1 MEPGITWYEVLG
13 VLPGADAEKVRRKY
27 EERTGLLRGEM
38 ISGAPSDV
46 LVVIRRAQEFLDGA
60 WEILGNPAIRERY
73 DVAAGFRRRGGSLGE
88 SRLTPSEI
96 DVGFSDIGG
105 ALGGDLLGTLLDL
118 KTWLAPGP
126 GRRSKRVPVPNIRGL
141 FYDVSMEVVGRLG
154 LKIRSV
160 QLTPHPMPVDGLVI
174 DQSPRAP
181 GQLRLD
187 ETVTAHVWHPPI
199 RPTPARPA
207 PFRPGR

>member
-13 VLPGADAEKVRRKY
+13 VLPGADAEKIRRTY
-27 EERTGLLRGEM
+27 DERTGLLRGEM

-46 LVVIRRAQEFLDGA
+46 LIVIRRAQEFLDGA
-60 WEILGNPAIRERY
+60 WEILGNPAVRERY

-88 SRLTPSEI
+88 SRLTPFDTEDDFSEF
-96 DVGFSDIGG
+96 GMAMGGDI
-105 ALGGDLLGTLLDL
+105 LGGLLEL
-118 KTWLAPGP
+118 KDWLRPGP

-181 GQLRLD
+181 GKLRLD
-187 ETVTAHVWHPPI
+187 ETVTAHVWHPPV
-199 RPTPARPA
+199 RPA
-207 PFRPGR
+207 PFRPI

>member
-13 VLPGADAEKVRRKY
+13 ILPGADAEKIRRKY
-27 EERTGLLRGEM
+27 DERTALLRGEM
-38 ISGAPSDV
+38 IAGAPSDV

-60 WEILGNPAIRERY
+60 WEVLGNPAVRERY

-88 SRLTPSEI
+88 SRLNPFDTEDDSSEF
-96 DVGFSDIGG
+96 GM
-105 ALGGDLLGTLLDL
+105 AMGGDVLSALLDL
-118 KTWLAPGP
+118 KDWLRPGP

-199 RPTPARPA
+199 RPAPFQPA
-207 PFRPGR
+207 PFRPT

>member
-13 VLPGADAEKVRRKY
+13 VLPGADAQKIRRKY
-27 EERTGLLRGEM
+27 EERTALLRGEM

-46 LVVIRRAQEFLDGA
+46 LIVIRRAQEFLDGA
-60 WEILGNPAIRERY
+60 WEILGNPVVRERY

-96 DVGFSDIGG
+96 DVDHSDIGG

-118 KTWLAPGP
+118 KDWLRPGP

-199 RPTPARPA
+199 RFPG
-207 PFRPGR
+207 PGR

>member
-13 VLPGADAEKVRRKY
+13 ILPGADAEKIRRKY
-27 EERTGLLRGEM
+27 EERVTLLRGEM
-38 ISGAPSDV
+38 IAGAPSDV
-46 LVVIRRAQEFLDGA
+46 LIVIRRAQEFLDGA
-60 WEILGNPAIRERY
+60 WEVLGNPAVRERY

-88 SRLTPSEI
+88 SRLTPFDTEDDFSEF
-96 DVGFSDIGG
+96 GM
-105 ALGGDLLGTLLDL
+105 AMGGDVLSALLEL
-118 KTWLAPGP
+118 KGWLRPGP

-181 GQLRLD
+181 GKLRLD

-199 RPTPARPA
+199 RPTPVRPT
-207 PFRPGR
+207 PFRPA